1 MFKRLKRIG
10 LILAS
15 SSGIIA
21 ATTLIAHAGVDAQ
34 HCEPRLQS

>member
-1 MFKRLKRIG
+1 MITTIRRIARL
-10 LILAS
+10 LAT

-34 HCEPRLQS
+34 HCEARPQS